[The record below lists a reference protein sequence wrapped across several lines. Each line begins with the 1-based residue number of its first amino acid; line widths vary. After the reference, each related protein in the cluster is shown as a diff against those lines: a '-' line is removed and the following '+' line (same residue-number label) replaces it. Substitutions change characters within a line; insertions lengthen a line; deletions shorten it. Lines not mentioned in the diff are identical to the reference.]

1 MPAIIGKTGL
11 GMRWKNEFMTV
22 LVSSISVELI
32 TLFDRTRT
40 TAIFCIVN
48 QIVEQPDLDGVS
60 LETALQALADE
71 TRLEIVRQL
80 ASSEVPCACGSFG
93 LEVSKATRSH
103 HFKTLRE
110 AGITHTEIVGTKRLV
125 TLRRDDFDSRFPGL
139 LDAVL
144 APVAVA

>member
-1 MPAIIGKTGL
+1 
-11 GMRWKNEFMTV
+11 
-22 LVSSISVELI
+22 
-32 TLFDRTRT
+32 
-40 TAIFCIVN
+40 VN
-48 QIVEQPDLDGVS
+48 QTIEQPDLASVS

-80 ASSEVPCACGSFG
+80 ANAPEACACGSFG

-110 AGITHTEIVGTKRLV
+110 AGVTHTEVEGTKRLV
-125 TLRRDDFDSRFPGL
+125 TLRREEFDARFPGL